1 MNLFKSINH
10 YRADPMG
17 WIGSVVMLGFAGYAL
32 WRWHLSGFIFFL
44 LLVLRDI
51 VAAWFLLTRNSSS
64 IKKTNHFIEILAYVS
79 SGWAFLYLSADERT
93 ASASLIAS
101 CLSIAGFTLST
112 LALFDLGKSFGISP
126 ANRGVVHT
134 GVYRYL
140 KHPMY
145 VGYVISEAG
154 FIVLN
159 PWNGLFWAISV
170 SFYFWRAKIE
180 ATYFLNSQPA
190 ERSSNG

>member
-10 YRADPMG
+10 FRADPMG
-17 WIGSVVMLGFAGYAL
+17 WVGSIVMLGFAGYAF

-44 LLVLRDI
+44 LLVLRDV
-51 VAAWFLLTRNSSS
+51 VAAWFLITRNPSS
-64 IKKTNHFIEILAYVS
+64 IKKTNRFAEILAYVS

-112 LALFDLGKSFGISP
+112 LSLFDLGKSFGVSP
-126 ANRGVVHT
+126 ANRGVVRS
-134 GVYRYL
+134 GVYRYF

-159 PWNGLFWAISV
+159 PWNMALWGLSITLYLF
-170 SFYFWRAKIE
+170 RAKIE
-180 ATYFLNSQPA
+180 ANIFS
-190 ERSSNG
+190 GK